1 MPTKKTHRTI
11 ITPEPKGFSIGN
23 IVNSAIGGLV
33 ILLVTWALNKSSNNS
48 DKLNHLTEQVPMIV
62 EKVGDVKTEVKD
74 VKSELKVTQ
83 GNMVTRTELQNK
95 NDRLTDSI

>member
-1 MPTKKTHRTI
+1 MVSTA
-11 ITPEPKGFSIGN
+11 
-23 IVNSAIGGLV
+23 VGGLV
-33 ILLVTWALNKSSNNS
+33 ILLVSWALSRQTASS
-48 DKLNHLTEQVPMIV
+48 DKLNHLNEQVPMIV

-95 NDRLTDSI
+95 NDRLTDSIKNVSDKQDKLQEQLSKGRQKF